1 MLFMTTPT
9 INIEVVTRF
18 LADASKPDKQRFAF
32 AYTVTISN
40 EGEQAAQLL
49 NRHWIITDANN
60 AVQEVKGA
68 GVVGEQPRILPS
80 KSYTYTSGSVLRTDV
95 GTMEG
100 SFEMQTDDGEKFI
113 VPIPVFSLLRPQAL
127 H

>member
-1 MLFMTTPT
+1 MTIPQ
-9 INIEVVTRF
+9 INISVTTRY
-18 LADASKPDKQRFAF
+18 LADASREKQQRYAF
-32 AYTVTISN
+32 AYTITISN

-49 NRHWIITDANN
+49 NRHWVITDASN

-68 GVVGEQPRILPS
+68 GVIGEQPRILPG
-80 KSYTYTSGSVLRTDV
+80 KSYTYTSGTVLKTDV

-100 SFEMQTDDGEKFI
+100 SYEMQTDEGKLFTVEI
-113 VPIPVFSLLRPQAL
+113 SVFSLTRPQAL

>member
-1 MLFMTTPT
+1 MTKPT
-9 INIEVVTRF
+9 INIEVVTRY
-18 LADASKPDKQRFAF
+18 LSDASMPDSQHFAF

-49 NRHWIITDANN
+49 NRYWIITDANN

-68 GVVGEQPRILPS
+68 GVVGEQPRILPYE
-80 KSYTYTSGSVLRTDV
+80 SYTYTSGSVLRTDV

-100 SFEMQTDDGEKFI
+100 SFEMQTDEGEKFS
-113 VPIPVFSLLRPQAL
+113 VPISVFSLIRPQAL